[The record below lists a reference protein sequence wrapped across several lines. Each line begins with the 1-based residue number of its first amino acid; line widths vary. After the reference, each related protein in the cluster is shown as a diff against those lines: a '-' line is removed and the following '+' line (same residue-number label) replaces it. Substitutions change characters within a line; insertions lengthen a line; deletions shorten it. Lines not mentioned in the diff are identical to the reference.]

1 METSEAEKRTDAK
14 RFKLLAEPKGGCLS
28 AGLWERSAPGFSFLD
43 GIFGREPAGN
53 LPHKGRVGSRTAQI
67 RREALHT
74 DTHTHTHTHTGTR
87 TPVSAHAVP
96 SSWLG
101 PGRKERR
108 VVTPASAR
116 ARPSAP
122 AISAGRSA
130 GTRTPSPAAQRTA
143 GGEKKKE
150 KKLACPIPR
159 RRSQTPGRSQAWSR
173 PSQGAGAEGLRLAP
187 AFVTLNLQITKS
199 LGPAGCRS

>member
-74 DTHTHTHTHTGTR
+74 DTHTHTHTHTHWHTHARERTRGSIELVGTR
-87 TPVSAHAVP
+87 EEGAQ
-96 SSWLG
+96 G
-101 PGRKERR
+101 RDPG
-108 VVTPASAR
+108 
-116 ARPSAP
+116 
-122 AISAGRSA
+122 
-130 GTRTPSPAAQRTA
+130 
-143 GGEKKKE
+143 
-150 KKLACPIPR
+150 LC
-159 RRSQTPGRSQAWSR
+159 
-173 PSQGAGAEGLRLAP
+173 
-187 AFVTLNLQITKS
+187 
-199 LGPAGCRS
+199 